1 MAENNFILQ
10 LVEFSNSNVTEDLF
24 TELMVDK
31 QSSSLMEDELSNDNL
46 QSSASSG
53 PCGKTTT
60 ETRIGNTVFTVTS
73 NRCWT
78 KTTTMTV
85 HAANEK
91 AVDLNLLPRLIG
103 DTADIIELEN
113 PIKSDT
119 KTILLTQTIISSQD
133 VVFIPLPED
142 EFGTPIIPDDFY
154 LMTPPGEFSVYSQY
168 SEGYNQ
174 NNVGQGNYSG
184 NEKMPDRNSLLDVVV
199 GSSSSSP
206 HLFITGNSASDKI
219 I

>member
-46 QSSASSG
+46 QSDASSG
-53 PCGKTTT
+53 PCGKTTTT

-78 KTTTMTV
+78 KTETMTI

-91 AVDLNLLPRLIG
+91 AVDLDLPRLIR
-103 DTADIIELEN
+103 DTGDIIELEN

-142 EFGTPIIPDDFY
+142 EFGTPTIADDFY
-154 LMTPPGEFSVYSQY
+154 LMTPPGEFWVYSQY

-199 GSSSSSP
+199 GSSSPSP